1 MTAQEAKEVTQSPD
15 SGSGM
20 TQELLRLRGVSPM
33 SPEEALALTRRALDA
48 FGLSEW
54 RVRLTDF
61 PAQQETKVENGITH
75 TRPRRRLGLCRYQ
88 AKTIE
93 VSRSHVEQ
101 DRRDFVTETIAEEVA
116 HALTEGDTNHG
127 LRWKTAYQNIRAIL
141 LADAEERHVIERLV
155 SEAHRGSSLHRFSD
169 AFASKCKL

>member
-1 MTAQEAKEVTQSPD
+1 
-15 SGSGM
+15 M

-54 RVRLTDF
+54 RVQLTDF
-61 PAQQETKVENGITH
+61 PAQQETKVENGRTY

-127 LRWKTAYQNIRAIL
+127 PRWKTAYENIKAIL
-141 LADAEERHVIERLV
+141 VADAEEQKVI
-155 SEAHRGSSLHRFSD
+155 ASLLT
-169 AFASKCKL
+169 K